1 MSCCPICGKYK
12 PKKQEVLDHLTEVHS
27 DTFPQGYT
35 PAMYFYSLNHNG
47 SITGKCR
54 ICNKPTEWVEKS
66 GLPRQ
71 LCGSPKCKELASQK
85 ADANMMKARGV
96 VHMLND
102 SEHQKKMLA
111 ARKIS
116 GVYHWS
122 DGKHSFTYTGTYEQ
136 HGIEFVDKVL
146 ELDPERIQMPGPAL
160 PYVYEG
166 VEKFWITD
174 IFLED
179 YNLIVEIKD
188 GGTNKNMHPGFAYNR
203 AIEAAKDEM
212 MKNQSQYNYI
222 KLTDKNMLPLV
233 DMIEKIRVE
242 QLGGVDENGKLLGD
256 AKKLIVINENALV
269 VPKTKPLYI
278 LLYGVKGLEFNYTG
292 AAISFDL
299 DLSQI
304 FAKYNDTIIRTSKH
318 DQMFLNMSATVLK
331 YVGAD
336 LDIGNILSF
345 LDSENNIS
353 VSDTNI
359 IPDSFHFVRE
369 LLHEGGSNSFN
380 DAIVTPDTFF
390 GSESFSWL
398 KFIPSFAEYEYFI
411 EQDEFLS
418 ESVELELSESGVLT
432 EGVSELVEMLKRK
445 SIVDIGA
452 GIVKGIKGKF
462 NNVEVNNGIIE
473 IRGIK
478 FTRLMANLKELYDE
492 KGLYKMFEPM
502 YKLYDQIM
510 FERKKIKGAQ
520 RTIDHITA
528 HEFFALELF
537 KMFQE
542 LNERY
547 KYTPYASVA
556 SQIFDK
562 TWLSRESKLDK
573 IDINLA
579 PLNGFRLEL
588 NDYQVEFI
596 REYPNLK
603 VRSGLRGYILS
614 FDQGLGKTLTAIALA
629 ECLGKDKIYIV
640 CPNSLKENWAYEI
653 KKYFK
658 KYEDD
663 ESLWQDEVFIVD
675 NPKYK
680 FDKHTKFIICNQE
693 SIPKMYPYIDKDN
706 NMVIIDESHNFRNL
720 GKRSNDLIELTTKLE
735 CQDILFMSGTPI
747 KSAPSEIVPA
757 MRCIDPLF
765 TEDVAKIYTK
775 CFSVDGTLTSN
786 IVTSRFSRIMFRR
799 TKEQVLTLPEKFVIP
814 MKLKIPNGEKYEINN
829 VRELI
834 VSRFKEIYNE
844 RLKENKSLG
853 NEYAN
858 IIRTYSSAPK
868 NVTEE
873 YIDYII
879 KVTNTDKEVYLHEL
893 TEIEYNEFVKRYI
906 VDNVKDPAIL
916 TRLAE
921 LKTEYLNMKQ
931 SSMGR
936 AIGEILPK
944 YRAQLFIDLYDSNRD
959 EFIKMITVNNKKT
972 VIFSSMLSVVN
983 HIHEDLNRNGVG
995 TVKVIGGMKDRM
1007 EEIIKFKEDDSI
1019 DVLIATSQTLSTGI
1033 TLTEADQMFFFG
1045 TPWRSADFDQAS
1057 DRIHRIG
1064 QTNHVHIW
1072 TVLLDTDR
1080 RMNISTRMQA
1090 ILDWSSEMFGA
1101 MVGEI
1106 GADDIGEEALN
1117 ECVEYVFEDISSPL
1131 LENVTVYDKILLEA
1145 SIKDEI
1151 QLTTQERAEIKKRFG
1166 EQQCSF
1172 HRNGKGY
1179 YAKTHRCRT
1188 PYYATINEIPL
1199 ARVEFVSSTS

>member
-1 MSCCPICGKYK
+1 MSCCPVCGRYK

-102 SEHQKKMLA
+102 SDHQKKMLA

-122 DGKHSFTYTGTYEQ
+122 DGNHSFTYTGTYEQ
-136 HGIEFVDKVL
+136 HGIEFIDKVL

-269 VPKTKPLYI
+269 TAKSNPLYI

-299 DLSQI
+299 DLSEI
-304 FAKYNDTIIRTSKH
+304 FIKSNDSIIRTSKY
-318 DQMFLNMSATVLK
+318 DEMFHNMSATIIK
-331 YVGAD
+331 YVGSD
-336 LDIGNILSF
+336 LDTDKMQSF
-345 LDSENNIS
+345 LRSENGLKIT
-353 VSDTNI
+353 DTDT

-369 LLHEGGSNSFN
+369 MLHEGGSTSFN
-380 DAIVTPDTFF
+380 DVVVTPDTFL
-390 GSESFSWL
+390 GNESFAWL
-398 KFIPSFAEYEYFI
+398 EYISTFAGYDYLDKQE
-411 EQDEFLS
+411 EFLN
-418 ESVELELSESGVLT
+418 ESVEIEMSKSGILT
-432 EGVSELVEMLKRK
+432 EGISELVEMFKRK
-445 SIVDIGA
+445 SIVDIGSD
-452 GIVKGIKGKF
+452 IVRGIKGRF

-478 FTRLMANLKELYDE
+478 FTRLMSNLKELYDE

-502 YKLYDQIM
+502 YKMYDQIM
-510 FERKKIKGAQ
+510 FERKKIRGAQ

-556 SQIFDK
+556 SQIFEK
-562 TWLSRESKLDK
+562 TWLSRESKLAK
-573 IDINLA
+573 IEVNLA
-579 PLNGFRLEL
+579 PLNNLRLTL
-588 NDYQVEFI
+588 NDYQVEFVK
-596 REYPNLK
+596 EYPNLK
-603 VRSGLRGYILS
+603 VRSGLNGYILS
-614 FDQGLGKTLTAIALA
+614 FDQGLGKTLTAVALA

-640 CPNSLKENWAYEI
+640 CPNSLKENWAHEI

-658 KYEDD
+658 KYENN
-663 ESLWQDEVFIVD
+663 ESLWQDEVFIIE
-675 NPKYK
+675 NSKYK
-680 FDKHTKFIICNQE
+680 FSKHTKFIICNQE
-693 SIPKMYPYIDKDN
+693 SIPKMYPYVDIKN
-706 NMVIIDESHNFRNL
+706 NMLIIDESHNFRNL
-720 GKRSNDLIELTTKLE
+720 GKRSNDLIELSTKLE
-735 CQDILFMSGTPI
+735 CKDILFMSGTPI

-765 TEDVAKIYTK
+765 TDDVAKIYTK
-775 CFSVDGTLTSN
+775 CFSVDGTLTSS

-799 TKEQVLTLPEKFVIP
+799 TKEQVLSLPQKFVIP
-814 MKLKIPNGEKYEINN
+814 MKLTMPNAERYEINS

-834 VSRFKEIYNE
+834 VTRFKEIYEE
-844 RLKENKSLG
+844 RLKNNKSLG
-853 NEYAN
+853 NEYATL
-858 IIRTYSSAPK
+858 IRAHSSAPK
-868 NVTEE
+868 KVTED
-873 YIDYII
+873 YIAYII
-879 KVTNTDKEVYLHEL
+879 KVTNTDKEVSLHEL

-906 VDNVKDPAIL
+906 APNTKDQAIL
-916 TRLAE
+916 NRLAE
-921 LKTEYLNMKQ
+921 LKTEYINMKQ
-931 SSMGR
+931 SSMGK

-944 YRAQLFIDLYDSNRD
+944 YRAQLFIDLYNSNRD
-959 EFIKMITVNNKKT
+959 KFIKMITDNNKKT
-972 VIFSSMLSVVN
+972 VIFSSLLSVVN
-983 HIHEDLNRNGVG
+983 HIHEDLNKNGVG
-995 TVKVIGGMKDRM
+995 TVKVVGGMKDRM
-1007 EEIIKFKEDDSI
+1007 DEIIKFKEDDSI

-1064 QTNHVHIW
+1064 QTNDVHIW

-1080 RMNISTRMQA
+1080 RMNISTRMQV
-1090 ILDWSSEMFGA
+1090 ILDWSSEMFSA

-1117 ECVEYVFEDISSPL
+1117 ECVEYLFDDVSYPL
-1131 LENVTVYDKILLEA
+1131 LENITIHDSILLEA
-1145 SIKDEI
+1145 SDKDDIE
-1151 QLTTQERAEIKKRFG
+1151 LTGEERATIKKRFG

-1179 YAKTHRCRT
+1179 YAKTSRCRT
-1188 PYYATINEIPL
+1188 PYYATINEISL